1 MVMLAARPSSA
12 QTTADPSAIER
23 TIPRET
29 TQKPVD
35 PTLKTS
41 LPDVE
46 RGPAIQGSF
55 VLGAVHISGATT
67 FSMAQLA
74 SDYEPYLATVVD
86 DARLKEIV
94 ARITA
99 RYHAAGYPLAFAMLP
114 AQNVRA
120 GVIQINVI
128 EGRVHAVDIEGA
140 GNNKR
145 TLEAIAA
152 PLLDEKPLRTATL
165 ERVLGLI
172 RDLPGF
178 YIADVRVGR
187 DENDLA
193 NHRLTIHVVKDI
205 VRALAYSDNRG
216 TVNGARARLYSSLGL
231 ASLMT
236 TGDELRLNGFA
247 IPGDNFHY
255 LYGQA
260 AYSLP
265 LGNKGLALDL
275 SGSYGDQH
283 QRAFSAAVDGT
294 STNISAQLRYPILRS
309 RALTVV
315 ARLAANDWYS
325 VSRHDVTRIQRDHI
339 RVARLGIGIT
349 KVATGQIN
357 ADFWLAQGLGFD
369 ASTRPGDPLASRPD
383 AGGKFTKASF
393 TLQASKP
400 LSSDMTMRTMV
411 AGQYSSRPLLS
422 VEEFAL
428 GGSQIGRAYDFNSLT
443 GDHGFG
449 GAVEIGYRIGESVGP
464 LKQVELF
471 SFVDGGAVFQKRNPI
486 GYVRHHGLAS
496 MGGGTRFAVLGISV
510 SAEAGIPLYAIAG
523 RDGLQAFLSASK
535 AF

>member
-1 MVMLAARPSSA
+1 MSA

-29 TQKPVD
+29 TQKSVD

-46 RGPAIQGSF
+46 SGPAIQGSF
-55 VLGAVHISGATT
+55 VLGAVHISGATV

-74 SDYEPYLATVVD
+74 ADYEPYLATVVD

-94 ARITA
+94 TKITA
-99 RYHAAGYPLAFAMLP
+99 HYHAAGYPLAFAMLP

-128 EGRVHAVDIEGA
+128 EGSVHAVDIEGA
-140 GNNKR
+140 GDDKHA
-145 TLEAIAA
+145 LEAIAA
-152 PLLDEKPLRTATL
+152 PLLDEKPLSTKTL

-187 DENDLA
+187 DENVLA
-193 NHRLTIHVVKDI
+193 NHRLTIHVVKDAI
-205 VRALAYSDNRG
+205 RALAYTDNRG
-216 TVNGARARLYSSLGL
+216 TVPGTRARFYSSLGL

-236 TGDELRLNGFA
+236 TGDDFRLNGFA
-247 IPGDNFHY
+247 IPGDAFHY

-265 LGNKGLALDL
+265 LGRNGLALDL

-283 QRAFSAAVDGT
+283 QRALSATVDGT
-294 STNISAQLRYPILRS
+294 STNVLAQLRYPILRS

-315 ARLAANDWYS
+315 AKLAVNDWYS
-325 VSRHDVTRIQRDHI
+325 VSRHDVTRIQRDRL

-349 KVATGQIN
+349 QVTAGQIN

-383 AGGKFTKASF
+383 AGGKFTKANF
-393 TLQASKP
+393 TLEATQPFGSNV
-400 LSSDMTMRTMV
+400 TMRARL

-449 GAVEIGYRIGESVGP
+449 GAVEIGYRIEDPGGA
-464 LKQVELF
+464 LKQVEFF
-471 SFVDGGAVFQKRNPI
+471 SFVDGGAVFQDSNSI
-486 GYVRHHGLAS
+486 SLDRHKGLAS
-496 MGGGTRFAVLGISV
+496 MGGGARFAVMGISV
-510 SAEAGIPLYAIAG
+510 SAEAGLPLFAIAG